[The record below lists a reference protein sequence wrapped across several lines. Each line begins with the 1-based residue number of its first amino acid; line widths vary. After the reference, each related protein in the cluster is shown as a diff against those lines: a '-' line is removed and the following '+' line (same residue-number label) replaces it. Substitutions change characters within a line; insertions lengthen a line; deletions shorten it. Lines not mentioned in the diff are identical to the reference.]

1 MTRASRE
8 ADLVAV
14 MRLEWA
20 EVVRSRW
27 LLVCVGVYA
36 GLAALFVLVGLRE
49 SSVLGFTGLGRMLFS
64 LSHALLLLLPLVAL
78 AATGQVVNRARED
91 GVLELLLSHPLRRSR
106 YLVAVTATRFLALA
120 APLVAMLLGIGLLGR
135 WLTGEV
141 VPWSFLLRAC
151 ALCTA
156 LLWAFS
162 AIGIAIS
169 VAVRQAARAMTLV
182 VLAWGAGVALLDFA
196 LIGVMLTWRLDPAAV
211 FSLAVANPVECARVA
226 LLAAAQPDLATLGP
240 VGFFLA
246 HRLGPGPLLAL
257 GVLWP
262 LLFGSA
268 TWLVALRSFRRGD
281 LV

>member
-1 MTRASRE
+1 MNRE
-8 ADLVAV
+8 RDFAAV

-27 LLVCVGVYA
+27 LLVCIAVYA
-36 GLAALFVLVGLRE
+36 GLAGLFVLVGLRE
-49 SSVLGFTGLGRMLFS
+49 SSVLGFTGLGRTLFS

-78 AATGQVVNRARED
+78 TATGQVVNRARDD
-91 GVLELLLSHPLRRSR
+91 GALELLLSHPLRRSR
-106 YLVAVTATRFLALA
+106 YLAAVTVTRFLGLAL
-120 APLVAMLLGIGLLGR
+120 PLIATLVTIGVLGR
-135 WLTGEV
+135 WLAGQP

-162 AIGIAIS
+162 ALGIAIS
-169 VAVRQAARAMTLV
+169 VGVRSPARAMTYV
-182 VLAWGAGVALLDFA
+182 VLAWAGAVALLDFG
-196 LIGVMLTWRLDPAAV
+196 LIGLMLAWRLDPVAV
-211 FSLAVANPVECARVA
+211 FGLAVLNPVECVRVA
-226 LLAAAQPDLATLGP
+226 LLAAAEPDLATLGP

-257 GVLWP
+257 GIGWP
-262 LLFGSA
+262 LAFGGLA
-268 TWLVALRSFRRGD
+268 WLAALRSFRRGD